1 MTYRF
6 KELLATDTVIPL
18 FAVARRNSSMFLVNP
33 KTLET
38 SGQAKHFDHEWMR
51 TVEQIRDLAIA
62 GRANEFDCFVRQ
74 PPVGYWQ
81 VTQNLEAGASG
92 VMAAQI
98 YSVEQAREFVSWAK
112 FAPEGTRG
120 MNTGGRD
127 SDFTHTLAAQF
138 GQESNLNNFVAI
150 QIETLRALEQA
161 DEIAALQ
168 GVDVLFIGPVDLSLA
183 LGVVGQFHHKKL
195 WDAIARVAEA
205 CHKHG
210 KNWGCVA
217 PDLQFADRAVEAGCR
232 MPTFASDVT
241 ILRRGIEKIHE
252 VFSNHLEQRT

>member
-18 FAVARRNSSMFLVNP
+18 FAVARLPHPLVIEMFGLAGGFKGFWIDQEHAGV
-33 KTLET
+33 
-38 SGQAKHFDHEWMR
+38 

-81 VTQNLEAGASG
+81 VTQNLEAGGNG
-92 VMAAQI
+92 VMAVQI

-150 QIETLRALEQA
+150 QIETLGALEQA
-161 DEIAALQ
+161 DEIAAIQ

-205 CHKHG
+205 CHKHEKLG
-210 KNWGCVA
+210 DASHPIFSSLTALSKPA
-217 PDLQFADRAVEAGCR
+217 AGCQPLPA
-232 MPTFASDVT
+232 M
-241 ILRRGIEKIHE
+241 
-252 VFSNHLEQRT
+252 